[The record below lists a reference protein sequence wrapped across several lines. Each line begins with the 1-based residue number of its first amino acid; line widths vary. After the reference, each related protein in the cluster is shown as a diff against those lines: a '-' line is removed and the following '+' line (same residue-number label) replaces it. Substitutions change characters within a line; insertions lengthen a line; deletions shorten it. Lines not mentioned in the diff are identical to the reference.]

1 MMETER
7 LQKYLDELTAHRGM
21 AQDVAGAECAPDLQE
36 LAAAITNLEHPVLPP
51 AVDARYQAHLMAVG
65 QSAPAAEP
73 SSPKALAGLDGLRT
87 ALAQLTA
94 GLRIRFTRLHL
105 AGALA
110 AGLILAL
117 FGVGLLLTIFLV
129 NNGRM
134 KAAQVT
140 AVVGQVEVL
149 TDEGWAS
156 LHRGDSVRSGQHI
169 RTNSYSSA
177 TVRFF
182 EDTETTIAADSEV
195 TLTTVSGRL
204 GGGLRVTW
212 TQSEGATSHEVVP
225 LRGRT
230 AFYQVETPG
239 GTVQVQGTSFAVAVQ
254 PDGQTRVSVTEGQVT
269 MIGSGETVTLQ
280 TGQATLAGPGLAL
293 AAAAYQFAGQGEL
306 THIAGTLWTI
316 GNLPVTVI
324 GQTVIVGD
332 PTVGDF
338 VSVSGRIV
346 SGNVWLADVITA
358 SLPGASSFS
367 FTAAI
372 ENMGPNFWQIGAVT
386 VAVTR
391 QTQLIGNLELGTLA
405 QVTFTALSDGTL
417 VALVIEEIGKPL
429 PTPTATATLTTT
441 VTMTPSVTATA
452 TPTMTPFPPLIV
464 DCYQITFLGVVYH
477 PDNTSTWTYHVAE
490 LPCAQDLSN
499 WMVALPSCARSVAA
513 TPEPWEYV
521 NPDPNYR
528 LTGVKWEVGA
538 GFDQGVFA
546 VTVNGH
552 WAVGTTQGG
561 VKGPDVGIGLTAGP
575 ICALPSPTLTPTGS
589 VSPTATP
596 SMTPTLTP
604 MATLSATP
612 TLTPAV
618 TVSATATAT
627 TMATAT
633 VTPAF
638 TATPLPTATLV
649 PTTATP
655 APPPPIPTQPPPGGS
670 SPIAIN
676 ENGQTRT
683 FTCNGNSVTINGN
696 DNTITLL
703 GSCGPVTIR
712 GNNNWVSIQSAT
724 LVTNTGNNNT
734 IVGP

>member
-7 LQKYLDELTAHRGM
+7 LQMYLDELSARRETVKA
-21 AQDVAGAECAPDLQE
+21 ADEVESDPALQE
-36 LAAAITNLEHPVLPP
+36 LTDAIAALEHPVLPP
-51 AVDARYQAHLMAVG
+51 AVDARYQAHLLAVG

-73 SSPKALAGLDGLRT
+73 SSPNELAALDGLRT
-87 ALAQLTA
+87 AWSKLVTGLQL
-94 GLRIRFTRLHL
+94 RFTRLRL

-110 AGLILAL
+110 TGLVLVL
-117 FGVGLLLTIFLV
+117 FCAGLLLTIFLV

-149 TDEGWAS
+149 TDKGWAS
-156 LHRGDSVRSGQHI
+156 LHRGDSVRSGQRIH
-169 RTNSYSSA
+169 TDSYSSA

-182 EDTETTIAADSEV
+182 EDTETIIAANSDV

-212 TQSEGATSHEVVP
+212 TQLEGATKHEVVP

-230 AFYQVETPG
+230 AFYLVETPG
-239 GTVQVQGTSFAVAVQ
+239 GAVRVRGTSFAVTVQ
-254 PDGQTRVSVTEGQVT
+254 PDGQTHVNVTEGQVAMT
-269 MIGSGETVTLQ
+269 DSGETVTLQ
-280 TGQATLAGPGLAL
+280 AGQATVAGPGLAL

-306 THIAGTLWTI
+306 TSIAGTLWTI

-358 SLPGASSFS
+358 SSPGASSVS
-367 FTAAI
+367 FTAPI
-372 ENMGPNFWQIGAVT
+372 ENIGPNFWQIGAVT
-386 VAVTR
+386 VAVTK
-391 QTQLIGNLELGTLA
+391 QTQLIGSLELGTLA
-405 QVTFTALSDGTL
+405 QVTFTALSDGTM

-441 VTMTPSVTATA
+441 VTLTPSATA
-452 TPTMTPFPPLIV
+452 TMTPFPPLII

-499 WMVALPSCARSVAA
+499 WMVALPSCARPVAA
-513 TPEPWEYV
+513 TPESWEYV
-521 NPDPNYR
+521 NPEPNYR
-528 LTGVKWEVGA
+528 LTGVKWEVGT
-538 GFDQGVFA
+538 GFEQGVFA
-546 VTVNGH
+546 VTVDGH
-552 WAVGTTQGG
+552 WAIGTTQGG
-561 VKGPDVGIGLTAGP
+561 VKGPDVGIGSTAGP
-575 ICALPSPTLTPTGS
+575 ICVLPSPTLTPTGS
-589 VSPTATP
+589 V
-596 SMTPTLTP
+596 TPTVP
-604 MATLSATP
+604 PSATP
-612 TLTPAV
+612 TLTPTATISATA
-618 TVSATATAT
+618 TVSATATPT
-627 TMATAT
+627 
-633 VTPAF
+633 F
-638 TATPLPTATLV
+638 TATPLPTATLA
-649 PTTATP
+649 PPTATP
-655 APPPPIPTQPPPGGS
+655 VPPSPTPTQPPPPGGA
-670 SPIAIN
+670 SPIVIN

-696 DNTITLL
+696 DNTITLV
-703 GSCGPVTIR
+703 GSCGPVTIQ

-724 LVTNTGNNNT
+724 SVTNRGNNNT
-734 IVGP
+734 VVGP